1 MSAPVVPRSSA
12 TTSEAKRATQKWSR
26 LVHVYTSMIA
36 LLLVLFFGVTGVTL
50 NHPTWSIGSS
60 VSTSTST
67 GTLTVA
73 PIMGDGAVAWL
84 PVSEYARNE
93 LGVTGEV
100 EGFDS
105 TGGSAAI
112 RYRKP
117 GYAADL
123 TFSLSDARYELVTT
137 QQGWFFGI
145 LNDLH
150 KGRYADTSWKWVI
163 DVSGI
168 LLVVMAL
175 AGIVL
180 QLMLR
185 RRRTSAFV
193 VAGFGAVLTAVL
205 AAMAVS

>member
-1 MSAPVVPRSSA
+1 MD
-12 TTSEAKRATQKWSR
+12 
-26 LVHVYTSMIA
+26 
-36 LLLVLFFGVTGVTL
+36 G
-50 NHPTWSIGSS
+50 
-60 VSTSTST
+60 
-67 GTLTVA
+67 
-73 PIMGDGAVAWL
+73 GAVAWL
-84 PVSEYARNE
+84 PVSEYARSE
-93 LGVTGEV
+93 LGVSGEV

-105 TGGSAAI
+105 SGGSAAI

-193 VAGFGAVLTAVL
+193 VAGFGALLTVVL
-205 AAMAVS
+205 AAMALS